1 MPLCM
6 EAKMGKMNRPAMDSP
21 KRAANVSISRELLDE
36 AKKLRVNV
44 SQAAERGLSQA
55 VAERR
60 AEAWLEENRDAL
72 ESSNEYVEKNG
83 LPLARYRQF

>member
-1 MPLCM
+1 
-6 EAKMGKMNRPAMDSP
+6 MGKMTRPAMDSP

-60 AEAWLEENRDAL
+60 AEAWLEENREAL

-83 LPLARYRQF
+83 LPLAKYRQF

>member
-1 MPLCM
+1 
-6 EAKMGKMNRPAMDSP
+6 MGRSTMGPP

-36 AKKLRVNV
+36 ARKLRVNV
-44 SQAAERGLSQA
+44 SQAAEQGLSRA

-72 ESSNEYVEKNG
+72 ESSNQYVEKNG
-83 LPLARYRQF
+83 LPLAKYRQF